1 MATYKNMRLYAEI
14 KAEMATVIEAE
25 EASKAWKQEARF
37 RMKDVNTLISAA
49 RKVNKGME
57 INVRELV
64 EEIREELAADAEEAA
79 AYEEEPA
86 EETPNAETAE

>member
-1 MATYKNMRLYAEI
+1 MATYKNMRLYEEI

-64 EEIREELAADAEEAA
+64 EEIREELAAEAEEAA
-79 AYEEEPA
+79 EYEEEPA
-86 EETPNAETAE
+86 EEIPAEEAAE